1 MTPYEYV
8 QCYRTEQFLILSA
21 NSVSPH
27 RIEATYQYSPLE
39 VRKPKRTTIAVVTAA
54 IRGPSI
60 FSMYVIRSLHNKNF
74 QITKGNTEQIHCSH
88 SVFPSLLF
96 HHPKK
101 AVGGGKS
108 LWPSPSCCRSQSSLF
123 SLPLAPGA
131 SATRKARATIEV
143 GEKGYRISRGWV
155 EGGNFPFSPD
165 PPHRSYTLTIDASRT
180 RHRNRPNSPSF
191 FQMTS
196 PPPPASSTDPVTPI
210 QTSTQ

>member
-1 MTPYEYV
+1 VFQTKLFTAGIFDGMAPYEYAK
-8 QCYRTEQFLILSA
+8 CYRRQQFLILST
-21 NSVSPH
+21 NSVSLQ

-54 IRGPSI
+54 ILGPSI

-74 QITKGNTEQIHCSH
+74 QIKKGNTVQIHCSH

-101 AVGGGKS
+101 AVGGGNS

-131 SATRKARATIEV
+131 SANAKP
-143 GEKGYRISRGWV
+143 G
-155 EGGNFPFSPD
+155 
-165 PPHRSYTLTIDASRT
+165 
-180 RHRNRPNSPSF
+180 
-191 FQMTS
+191 Q
-196 PPPPASSTDPVTPI
+196 
-210 QTSTQ
+210 Q